1 MEQNNCL
8 FGIDCPCHGRNCGC
22 DMEWALLQD
31 PESTMDWA
39 IDIEQDG
46 RMKFYV
52 FDAETFEEYVM
63 CPAHFL
69 RVWSLTEQE
78 LFRII
83 ASRDRRVR
91 LAPEE

>member
-1 MEQNNCL
+1 MEQHNCL
-8 FGIDCPCHGRNCGC
+8 FGIDSPCDGRNCGC
-22 DMEWALLQD
+22 DMEWAQLQD
-31 PESTMDWA
+31 PKSTMDWA
-39 IDIEQDG
+39 IELELDG

-78 LFRII
+78 LFRMI